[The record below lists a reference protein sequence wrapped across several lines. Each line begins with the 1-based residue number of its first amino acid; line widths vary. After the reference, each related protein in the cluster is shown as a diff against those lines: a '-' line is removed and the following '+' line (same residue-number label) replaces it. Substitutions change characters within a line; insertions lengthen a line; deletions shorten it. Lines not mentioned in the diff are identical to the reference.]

1 MENAQIIELLKDDK
15 NYYGEFGHKF
25 LSNSDI
31 GTLIHNP
38 RMFGKKSEPS
48 LAMLQ
53 GSYFHTACLEP
64 LKLKDFILIDASTRT
79 TNIYKDACKEYNS
92 NFLLLKKEAEEVD
105 EMVNA
110 LRGNKEL
117 SKLVWDNGVKYEV
130 PILGDIQGLMWK
142 GKCDIINGDNIYD
155 LKTTTSLD
163 DFKYS
168 AKKYNY
174 DSQVAIYEYL
184 TKKKMSKLDAS
195 ASEKGLPLHDDRWAL
210 SVDFSWN
217 DKVYSLEITNG
228 FSGSPS
234 RNTEVSNGSSKSM
247 ITLCAFL
254 VSPW

>member
-1 MENAQIIELLKDDK
+1 MENAQIIELLKNDQEYYNGIGR
-15 NYYGEFGHKF
+15 NY

-38 RMFGKKSEPS
+38 KMFGKKTEPS

-64 LKLKDFILIDASTRT
+64 LKLKDFIIVDASTRT

-105 EMVNA
+105 EMVTA
-110 LRGNKEL
+110 LRDNKEL

-130 PILGDIQGLMWK
+130 PILGEIQGLMWK
-142 GKCDIINGDNIYD
+142 GKCDIINGDNIFD

-174 DSQVAIYEYL
+174 DSQVAVYEYL
-184 TKKKMSKLDAS
+184 TKKKMSFIVI
-195 ASEKGLPLHDDRWAL
+195 EKGTNRLGYFQVSDEFRESGWSKVGRAL
-210 SVDFSWN
+210 ENYYKF
-217 DKVYSLEITNG
+217 Y
-228 FSGSPS
+228 GSNP
-234 RNTEVSNGSSKSM
+234 TEDVNQYYLNSY
-247 ITLCAFL
+247 LF
-254 VSPW
+254 

>member
-1 MENAQIIELLKDDK
+1 MENAQIIELLKNDQEYYNGIGR
-15 NYYGEFGHKF
+15 NY

-38 RMFGKKSEPS
+38 KMFGKKSEPS

-53 GSYFHTACLEP
+53 GSYFHTACLEQH
-64 LKLKDFILIDASTRT
+64 KLKDFILVDASTRT

-110 LRGNKEL
+110 LRDNKEL

-155 LKTTTSLD
+155 LKTTGSLD

-168 AKKYNY
+168 AKKYFY

-184 TKKKMSKLDAS
+184 TKKKMSFIVI
-195 ASEKGLPLHDDRWAL
+195 EKGTNRLGYFQVSDEFRESGWSKVGKAL
-210 SVDFSWN
+210 ENYHKF
-217 DKVYSLEITNG
+217 Y
-228 FSGSPS
+228 GSNP
-234 RNTEVSNGSSKSM
+234 TEDVNQYYLNSY
-247 ITLCAFL
+247 LF
-254 VSPW
+254 

>member
-15 NYYGEFGHKF
+15 NYYGELGHKY

-64 LKLKDFILIDASTRT
+64 LKLKDFILVDASTRT

-110 LRGNKEL
+110 LRDNKDL

-142 GKCDIINGDNIYD
+142 GKCDIINGDNIFD
-155 LKTTTSLD
+155 LKTTGSLD

-168 AKKYNY
+168 AKKYFY
-174 DSQVAIYEYL
+174 DSQVSIYEYL
-184 TKKKMSKLDAS
+184 TKKKMSFIVI
-195 ASEKGLPLHDDRWAL
+195 EKGTNRLGYFQVSDEFRESGWSKVGKAL
-210 SVDFSWN
+210 ENYHKF
-217 DKVYSLEITNG
+217 Y
-228 FSGSPS
+228 GSNP
-234 RNTEVSNGSSKSM
+234 TEDVNQYYLNSY
-247 ITLCAFL
+247 LF
-254 VSPW
+254 

>member
-1 MENAQIIELLKDDK
+1 MDNAQIIELLKDDN

-53 GSYFHTACLEP
+53 GSYFHSACLEP
-64 LKLKDFILIDASTRT
+64 LKLKDFILVDASTRT

-184 TKKKMSKLDAS
+184 TKKKMSFIVI
-195 ASEKGLPLHDDRWAL
+195 EKGTNRLGYFQVSDEFRESGWTKVGKAL
-210 SVDFSWN
+210 ENYNKF
-217 DKVYSLEITNG
+217 Y
-228 FSGSPS
+228 GSNP
-234 RNTEVSNGSSKSM
+234 TEDVNQY
-247 ITLCAFL
+247 FL
-254 VSPW
+254 NSYLF

>member
-1 MENAQIIELLKDDK
+1 MDNAQIIELLKDDK

-64 LKLKDFILIDASTRT
+64 LKLKDFILVDASTRT

-184 TKKKMSKLDAS
+184 TKKKMSFIVI
-195 ASEKGLPLHDDRWAL
+195 EKGTNRLGYFQVSDEFRESGWTKVGKAL
-210 SVDFSWN
+210 ENYNKF
-217 DKVYSLEITNG
+217 Y
-228 FSGSPS
+228 GSNP
-234 RNTEVSNGSSKSM
+234 TEDVNQYYLNSY
-247 ITLCAFL
+247 LF
-254 VSPW
+254 

>member
-1 MENAQIIELLKDDK
+1 MENAQIIELLKNDQEYYNGIGR
-15 NYYGEFGHKF
+15 NY

-38 RMFGKKSEPS
+38 KMFGKKSEPS

-64 LKLKDFILIDASTRT
+64 LKLKDFILVDASTRT

-174 DSQVAIYEYL
+174 DSQVAVYEYL
-184 TKKKMSKLDAS
+184 TKKKMSFIVI
-195 ASEKGLPLHDDRWAL
+195 EKGTNRLGYFQVSDEFRESGWTKVGKAL
-210 SVDFSWN
+210 ENYHKF
-217 DKVYSLEITNG
+217 Y
-228 FSGSPS
+228 GSNP
-234 RNTEVSNGSSKSM
+234 TEDVNQYYLNSY
-247 ITLCAFL
+247 LF
-254 VSPW
+254 

>member
-1 MENAQIIELLKDDK
+1 MDNAQIIELLKDDK
-15 NYYGEFGHKF
+15 NYYGEFGHNF

-79 TNIYKDACKEYNS
+79 TNIYKDACKDYNT

-105 EMVNA
+105 QMVMA
-110 LRGNKEL
+110 LRENKEL
-117 SKLVWDNGVKYEV
+117 SKLVWDNGIKYEV
-130 PILGDIQGLMWK
+130 PVLGEIHNLMWK

-174 DSQVAIYEYL
+174 DSQVAVYEHL
-184 TKKKMSKLDAS
+184 TGKKMSFIVI
-195 ASEKGLPLHDDRWAL
+195 EKGTNRLGYFQCSDEFRESGWTKMAKA
-210 SVDFSWN
+210 VDNYNKF
-217 DKVYSLEITNG
+217 Y
-228 FSGSPS
+228 GSNP
-234 RNTEVSNGSSKSM
+234 TEDVSQY
-247 ITLCAFL
+247 FL
-254 VSPW
+254 NSYLF

>member
-15 NYYGEFGHKF
+15 NYYGELGHKY

-38 RMFGKKSEPS
+38 KMFGKKSEPS

-64 LKLKDFILIDASTRT
+64 LKLKDFILVDASTRT

-174 DSQVAIYEYL
+174 DSQVAVYEYL
-184 TKKKMSKLDAS
+184 TKKKMSFIVI
-195 ASEKGLPLHDDRWAL
+195 EKGTNRLGYFQVSDEFRESGWTKVGKAL
-210 SVDFSWN
+210 ENYHKF
-217 DKVYSLEITNG
+217 Y
-228 FSGSPS
+228 GSNP
-234 RNTEVSNGSSKSM
+234 TEDVNQYYLNSY
-247 ITLCAFL
+247 LF
-254 VSPW
+254 

>member
-1 MENAQIIELLKDDK
+1 MDNAQIIELLKNDQEYYNGIGR
-15 NYYGEFGHKF
+15 NY

-38 RMFGKKSEPS
+38 RMFGKKTEPS

-53 GSYFHTACLEP
+53 GSYFHTACLEQH
-64 LKLKDFILIDASTRT
+64 KLKDFVLVDASTRT

-184 TKKKMSKLDAS
+184 TKKKMSFIVI
-195 ASEKGLPLHDDRWAL
+195 EKGTNRLGYFQVSDEFRESGWTKVGKAL
-210 SVDFSWN
+210 ESYHKF
-217 DKVYSLEITNG
+217 Y
-228 FSGSPS
+228 GSNP
-234 RNTEVSNGSSKSM
+234 TEDVNQYYLNSY
-247 ITLCAFL
+247 LF
-254 VSPW
+254 

>member
-15 NYYGEFGHKF
+15 NYYGELGHKY

-38 RMFGKKSEPS
+38 KMFGKKSEPS

-64 LKLKDFILIDASTRT
+64 LKLKDFILVDASTRT

-110 LRGNKEL
+110 LRDNKEL

-142 GKCDIINGDNIYD
+142 GKCDIINGDNIFD
-155 LKTTTSLD
+155 LKTTGSLD

-168 AKKYNY
+168 AKKYFY
-174 DSQVAIYEYL
+174 DSQVAVYEYL
-184 TKKKMSKLDAS
+184 TKKKMSFIVI
-195 ASEKGLPLHDDRWAL
+195 EKGTNRLGYFQVSDEFRESGWTKVGKAL
-210 SVDFSWN
+210 ENYHKF
-217 DKVYSLEITNG
+217 Y
-228 FSGSPS
+228 GSNP
-234 RNTEVSNGSSKSM
+234 TEDVNQYYLNSY
-247 ITLCAFL
+247 LF
-254 VSPW
+254 

>member
-1 MENAQIIELLKDDK
+1 MDNAQIIELLKDDK

-64 LKLKDFILIDASTRT
+64 LKLKDFILVDASTRT

-155 LKTTTSLD
+155 LKTTGSLD

-168 AKKYNY
+168 AKKYFY

-184 TKKKMSKLDAS
+184 TKKKMSFIVI
-195 ASEKGLPLHDDRWAL
+195 EKGTNRLGYFQVSDEFRESGWTKVGKAL
-210 SVDFSWN
+210 ENYNKF
-217 DKVYSLEITNG
+217 Y
-228 FSGSPS
+228 GSNP
-234 RNTEVSNGSSKSM
+234 TEDVNQY
-247 ITLCAFL
+247 FL
-254 VSPW
+254 NSYLF

>member
-1 MENAQIIELLKDDK
+1 MDNAQIIELLKNDQEYYNGIGR
-15 NYYGEFGHKF
+15 NY

-53 GSYFHTACLEP
+53 GSYFHTACLEQH
-64 LKLKDFILIDASTRT
+64 KLKDFILIDASTRT

-155 LKTTTSLD
+155 LKTTGSLD

-168 AKKYNY
+168 AKKYFY

-184 TKKKMSKLDAS
+184 TKKKMSFIVI
-195 ASEKGLPLHDDRWAL
+195 EKGTNRLGYFQVSDEFRESGWTKVGKAL
-210 SVDFSWN
+210 ENYNKF
-217 DKVYSLEITNG
+217 Y
-228 FSGSPS
+228 GSNP
-234 RNTEVSNGSSKSM
+234 TEDV
-247 ITLCAFL
+247 TQYFL
-254 VSPW
+254 NSYLF

>member
-1 MENAQIIELLKDDK
+1 MDNAQIIELLKNDQEYYNGIGR
-15 NYYGEFGHKF
+15 NY

-53 GSYFHTACLEP
+53 GSYFHTACLEQH
-64 LKLKDFILIDASTRT
+64 KLKDFILIDASTRT

-184 TKKKMSKLDAS
+184 TKKKMSFIVI
-195 ASEKGLPLHDDRWAL
+195 EKGTNRLGYFQVSDEFRESGWTKVGKAL
-210 SVDFSWN
+210 ENYNKF
-217 DKVYSLEITNG
+217 Y
-228 FSGSPS
+228 GSNP
-234 RNTEVSNGSSKSM
+234 TEDVNQYYLNSY
-247 ITLCAFL
+247 LF
-254 VSPW
+254 

>member
-184 TKKKMSKLDAS
+184 TKKKMSFIVI
-195 ASEKGLPLHDDRWAL
+195 EKGTNRLGYFQVSDEFRESGWTKVGKAL
-210 SVDFSWN
+210 ENYNKF
-217 DKVYSLEITNG
+217 Y
-228 FSGSPS
+228 GSNP
-234 RNTEVSNGSSKSM
+234 TEDVNQY
-247 ITLCAFL
+247 FL
-254 VSPW
+254 NSYLF

>member
-15 NYYGEFGHKF
+15 NYYGELGHKY

-38 RMFGKKSEPS
+38 KMFGKKTEPS

-64 LKLKDFILIDASTRT
+64 LKLKDFILVDASTRT

-110 LRGNKEL
+110 LRDNKEL

-130 PILGDIQGLMWK
+130 PILGNIQGLMWK

-174 DSQVAIYEYL
+174 DSQVAVYEYL
-184 TKKKMSKLDAS
+184 TKKKMSFIVIEKGTNRLGYFQVSDEFRES
-195 ASEKGLPLHDDRWAL
+195 GWSKVGKASENYHK
-210 SVDFSWN
+210 F
-217 DKVYSLEITNG
+217 Y
-228 FSGSPS
+228 GSNP
-234 RNTEVSNGSSKSM
+234 TEDVNQYYLNSY
-247 ITLCAFL
+247 LF
-254 VSPW
+254 